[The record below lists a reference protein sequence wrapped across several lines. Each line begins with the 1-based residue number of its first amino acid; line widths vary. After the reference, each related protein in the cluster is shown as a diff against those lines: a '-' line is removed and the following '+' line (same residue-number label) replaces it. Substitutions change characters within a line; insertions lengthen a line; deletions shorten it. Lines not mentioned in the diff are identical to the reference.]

1 MFLYFFRAL
10 FTEKVVGVVECDTQR
25 GVTEKVVG
33 RVVENSKSLMYT
45 GFKDIQYQF
54 GRVVFPT
61 RPATRLM
68 FSQCT
73 SGFSIRW
80 TGWTGNI

>member
-45 GFKDIQYQF
+45 GF
-54 GRVVFPT
+54 
-61 RPATRLM
+61 
-68 FSQCT
+68 
-73 SGFSIRW
+73 
-80 TGWTGNI
+80 

>member
-1 MFLYFFRAL
+1 MKVQELRCSCIFSRI

-45 GFKDIQYQF
+45 GF
-54 GRVVFPT
+54 
-61 RPATRLM
+61 
-68 FSQCT
+68 
-73 SGFSIRW
+73 
-80 TGWTGNI
+80 